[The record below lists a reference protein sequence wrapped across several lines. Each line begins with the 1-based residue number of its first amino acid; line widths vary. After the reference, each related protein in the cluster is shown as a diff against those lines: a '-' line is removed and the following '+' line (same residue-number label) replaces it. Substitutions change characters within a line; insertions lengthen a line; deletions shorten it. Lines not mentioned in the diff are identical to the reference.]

1 MRNLVGKWRQK
12 LMIFTPIGLDC
23 CNGASSSISSTS
35 RGRGGRVGT
44 RTNEKYIIYTCI
56 IWYVHVHAQYTTLS
70 EFVICFDA
78 YGLNWLNN
86 G

>member
-1 MRNLVGKWRQK
+1 MVGKWRQK
-12 LMIFTPIGLDC
+12 LVIFTPIGLDC

-44 RTNEKYIIYTCI
+44 RTNEEYIIYTCI
-56 IWYVHVHAQYTTLS
+56 ILYVHVHVQYTTLS

-78 YGLNWLNN
+78 WSKLAQK
-86 G
+86 